1 MFVFIR
7 LLVVDASQSASATM
21 SYGRWSVRASR
32 LVIFAPPRLSKRR
45 AQTWIREYQRRH
57 HPNGPKRRCSI
68 HDRPTCPFSADDG
81 AYAGHWKGPRP
92 VSYEINLRFRRFSS
106 RTGHLTGLIVYYIA
120 PRPKDAR
127 RGSSGLRPHNL
138 ANLDLIPGPATI
150 SPCTITMDHD
160 AIICSMIDRL
170 ARGPDQD
177 VHVPSVGSQKYP
189 SYEVDVIYL

>member
-92 VSYEINLRFRRFSS
+92 VVCTINLRLRRFDCG
-106 RTGHLTGLIVYYIA
+106 TGQLAGLNMYYIELSFPKA
-120 PRPKDAR
+120 PGGSGSAVPRPHYRANWAKY
-127 RGSSGLRPHNL
+127 LNL
-138 ANLDLIPGPATI
+138 
-150 SPCTITMDHD
+150 
-160 AIICSMIDRL
+160 
-170 ARGPDQD
+170 
-177 VHVPSVGSQKYP
+177 
-189 SYEVDVIYL
+189 